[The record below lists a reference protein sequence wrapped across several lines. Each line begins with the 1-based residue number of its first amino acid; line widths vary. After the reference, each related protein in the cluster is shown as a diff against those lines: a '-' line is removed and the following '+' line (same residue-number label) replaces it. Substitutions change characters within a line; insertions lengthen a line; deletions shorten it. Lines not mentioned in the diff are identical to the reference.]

1 MAKNYWSLWREREK
15 RMQNDSY
22 MVVNIR
28 DYLQKNQNDAS
39 SEELLLE
46 TLSGFSCP
54 INPSIEKFLKERAIE
69 FTKKNQ
75 SVTYLVFSKDDA
87 TLVGYFTLASK
98 PITIK
103 EGIFSKSVQRKI
115 LRVSEHSK
123 ERQTF
128 HLSAYLIAQLGKNFT
143 EETNNRITGKQLIK
157 IAIDKVKEIQYMIGG
172 VVAFLE
178 AEKNDKLLDFYEK
191 QNDFKKFD
199 MRKTDSMNENILVQ
213 MLVMV

>member
-1 MAKNYWSLWREREK
+1 MVKNYWSLWREREM
-15 RMQNDSY
+15 RMQGDSY

-28 DYLQKNQNDAS
+28 NYLQKNQNDAS
-39 SEELLLE
+39 NEELLIE

-54 INPSIEKFLKERAIE
+54 INPSIEKFLKEQAIE

-75 SVTYLVFSKDDA
+75 SVTYLVFSKVDA
-87 TLVGYFTLASK
+87 SLVGYFTITTK

-103 EGIFSKSVQRKI
+103 ESIFSKTLQKKI
-115 LRVSEHSK
+115 LRVSEYSE

-143 EETNNRITGKQLIK
+143 GGSNNKITGKQLIK
-157 IAIDKVKEIQYMIGG
+157 IAIEKVKEVQYLIGG
-172 VVAFLE
+172 MVAFLE
-178 AEKNDKLLDFYEK
+178 TEKNDKLLEFYEK

-199 MRKTDSMNENILVQ
+199 SRKANSMDEN
-213 MLVMV
+213 MLVI